1 MLCLLDKLERDKKK
15 KLRKYN
21 TLTATDYLRK
31 SSNAN
36 LIYFKNK
43 NEDVYGIISSIITYK
58 TDAQFVKMNPDYFTV
73 HRFNTYVR
81 AINDMV
87 SKLDDFDTKLFRKF
101 IYDAIKTNR
110 DIHLITY
117 LLTDDYSLNNL
128 KMIKILD
135 YVHNTKFIN
144 QDLPPITTLVKY
156 SLEFKPTN
164 EMDKKLCY
172 LLSNKI

>member
-1 MLCLLDKLERDKKK
+1 MLCIFNKLEREKKK
-15 KLRKYN
+15 KLRKYD
-21 TLTATDYLRK
+21 TLMATDYLRK

-43 NEDVYGIISSIITYK
+43 SEDVYGIISSIITYK
-58 TDAQFVKMNPDYFTV
+58 IDSQFAEKNPDFFTI

-101 IYDAIKTNR
+101 IYDAVKTNR

-117 LLTDDYSLNNL
+117 ILTDDYSLNNI
-128 KMIKILD
+128 KMVKILD
-135 YVHNTKFIN
+135 YVHNARLKN
-144 QDLPPITTLVKY
+144 QELPPITTLVKY
-156 SLEFKPTN
+156 SLNFKPTN
-164 EMDKKLCY
+164 EMDKKLHY
-172 LLSNKI
+172 ILSHKI